1 MELNAELLQ
10 QSYGLDPDLI
20 GAAQESFSQLK
31 AIAIGFSG
39 KICSGKDSVA
49 QSTFED
55 FLPFPEVEKD
65 SFGADL
71 KEELNQIIQFSA
83 RTIRSKS
90 ADELLAFSKEMK
102 ASPEAIAHTLDFI
115 EAEVAQG
122 MLQRASDRT
131 AGSRRAL
138 QHWGTQVRRA
148 QDPNY
153 WVRKPLARTLER
165 AARGISSCFTDTRF
179 VSEAES
185 ILAISAPLIRLDVS
199 PEEQSR
205 RLATRD
211 GIQLSEDSRSHQ
223 SETELDGYEHFSFR
237 IDTDGYSTPQ
247 QVARE
252 VAQRVAA
259 KVSVLF

>member
-10 QSYGLDPDLI
+10 RSYGLEPDLI
-20 GAAQESFSQLK
+20 SAAQESFSQLK

-55 FLPFPEVEKD
+55 FLPFSEVERD

-71 KEELNQIIQFSA
+71 KEELNQLIRFCA
-83 RTIRSKS
+83 RTIHSKS
-90 ADELLAFSKEMK
+90 TVELLAFSHEMQ
-102 ASPEAIAHTLDFI
+102 ASPEAIAHTLSFI

-122 MLQRASDRT
+122 LLRRASDRT

-153 WVRKPLARTLER
+153 WVKKPLARTLER
-165 AARGISSCFTDTRF
+165 AARGVSSCFTDTRF
-179 VSEAES
+179 ISEAES
-185 ILAISAPLIRLDVS
+185 ILAIGAPLIRLDVS

-205 RLATRD
+205 RLAARD
-211 GIQLSEDSRSHQ
+211 GLQLSEDSRNHQ
-223 SETELDGYEHFSFR
+223 SETELDDYERFSFR
-237 IDTDGYSTPQ
+237 IDTDGYATPQ

-252 VAQRVAA
+252 IAHRVAA
-259 KVSVLF
+259 EVSVLF